1 MPATQEAKKDPV
13 IVVLQLTGG
22 NDYLNTVIPYNNP
35 LYRDNRKAVGIP
47 DNQIMHLDKDYGIP
61 HYMAPIKQFW
71 DDGKLAIVH
80 GVGWKESPRSHFRAM
95 DIWHTCEPI
104 KVGTEGWLGRVAREF
119 DPKKENVVTTV
130 SFGPSLPRAL
140 AVPGV
145 PVACV
150 GGPLEN
156 YGFLPRIQGE
166 QRKEIL
172 ERFAEMY
179 QPAIGTGPVMDYMA
193 DTGVDSLKGED
204 ILKVAPQKYSS
215 TVEYPD
221 TSIARKLK
229 GIAQVHLADVGT
241 RILYCD
247 HSTFDTHA
255 GQNGTSAGAHPVLWN
270 VVTEGLD
277 AFMKDLREHDH
288 ADNVILLMFSEFGR
302 RVRDNGSGTDH
313 GAGGVAF
320 VLGEKVK
327 GGHYGEMPSLEASKL
342 VQGDLD
348 PNIDFRSLYSTIL
361 DKWLGLN
368 PSAIVNGTFE
378 QLTFLN

>member
-1 MPATQEAKKDPV
+1 MPATQTAQKDPV

-71 DDGKLAIVH
+71 DDGKLAILH

-119 DPKKENVVTTV
+119 DPNKENVVTTV

-140 AVPGV
+140 AVSRRSGGV
-145 PVACV
+145 RRPAPWRNTASCRPFRESSARRCSVASR
-150 GGPLEN
+150 N
-156 YGFLPRIQGE
+156 
-166 QRKEIL
+166 
-172 ERFAEMY
+172 MY
-179 QPAIGTGPVMDYMA
+179 QPAIGSGPVMEYMGT
-193 DTGVDSLKGED
+193 TGLDSLKGED

-215 TVEYPD
+215 TVQYPN
-221 TSIARKLK
+221 TPIARKLK
-229 GIAQVHLADVGT
+229 GIAQTHLADVGS
-241 RILYCD
+241 RIFYCD

-255 GQNGTSAGAHPVLWN
+255 GQNPGHGNLWTA
-270 VVTEGLD
+270 VTEGID
-277 AFMKDLREHDH
+277 AFMKDLREHNH

-327 GGHYGEMPSLEASKL
+327 GGHYGEMPSLKPEHL
-342 VQGDLD
+342 VQGDLN
-348 PNIDFRSLYSTIL
+348 PNMDFRSVYSTIL
-361 DKWLGLN
+361 DKWLKLN
-368 PSAIVNGTFE
+368 PAPIVNGTFE
-378 QLTFLN
+378 QPAFLN